1 VKAAAEALE
10 IVPHAGPL
18 HATVVVPGSKS
29 LTNRA
34 LAIAA
39 LADGQV
45 TIEGALESDDTRRMV
60 EALGALGFAVR
71 WDRGARRIEVE
82 GRGGEIP
89 ARSATLDGGN
99 AGTAVR
105 FLTSLVALG
114 RGEFRIDGDARMR
127 ERPIADL
134 LEGLALLGVD
144 ARSERSNGCPPVVVR
159 AAGLPG
165 GEAEIAG
172 SVSSQF
178 TSSILL
184 AAPYARSDLVL
195 RLRGALVGAPFVEMT
210 IGMMARSGVRVER
223 DEAALTV
230 RAGQRYRAGT
240 IVIEPDAT
248 AASYFLA
255 AAALLG
261 GEVTVP
267 GLSEDSLQGDLHF
280 VDVLRAM
287 GARVSFD
294 SRGVTVAAD
303 GRLHGVDVDFR
314 PISDTFLTAA
324 AIAPFADG
332 PTRIR
337 GIAHTRHQETDRPRA
352 VATELRRLGVP
363 VTETEDELRI
373 EPASLRGADVE
384 TYGDHR
390 VAMAFALV
398 GLRVPGVRILDP
410 ECVAKTFPGYFAA
423 LERMLE
429 RGTSS

>member
-1 VKAAAEALE
+1 MTAVGAALA
-10 IVPHAGPL
+10 IPPFVGPL
-18 HATVVVPGSKS
+18 RATIAVPGSKS

-39 LADGQV
+39 LAEGPV
-45 TIEGALESDDTRRMV
+45 AIEGALESDDTRWMV
-60 EALGALGFAVR
+60 EALAALGFAVR
-71 WDRGARRIEVE
+71 WDRGARRIDVE

-89 ARSATLDGGN
+89 ARRATLYGGN

-134 LEGLALLGVD
+134 LDGLAALGVD
-144 ARSERSNGCPPVVVR
+144 ARSERGNGCPPIAVR
-159 AAGLPG
+159 ATGLAG
-165 GEAEIAG
+165 GETEVDG

-178 TSSILL
+178 ASSILL
-184 AAPYARSDLVL
+184 AAPYARRDVVL
-195 RLRGALVGAPFVEMT
+195 RLRGGLVGAPFVEMT

-223 DEAALTV
+223 AETTLTV

-240 IVIEPDAT
+240 IAIEPDAT
-248 AASYFLA
+248 AASYFMA
-255 AAALLG
+255 AAALIG
-261 GEVTVP
+261 GEVTVA
-267 GLSEDSLQGDLHF
+267 GVAEDSLQGDLRF
-280 VDVLRAM
+280 ADVLRAM

-294 SRGVTVAAD
+294 ARGVTVAGD
-303 GRLHGVDVDFR
+303 GRLRGVDADFR

-373 EPASLRGADVE
+373 EPSTPRGTDVE

-390 VAMAFALV
+390 IAMAFALV
-398 GLRVPGVRILDP
+398 GLRIPGVRILDP
-410 ECVAKTFPGYFAA
+410 GCVAKTFPDYFAV
-423 LERMLE
+423 LDRMRE
-429 RGTSS
+429 GGAKP